1 MRRYHEVHERSV
13 ESDLLLLL
21 LRRLLLTRTDLRI
34 VLMSATADADLFADY
49 FSLPGRGGV
58 EKQHLCQP
66 VRTARP
72 HEHSP
77 CRVVTAAGTR

>member
-1 MRRYHEVHERSV
+1 MFCFQSNLCRYIM

-49 FSLPGRGGV
+49 FSLPGRGGY
-58 EKQHLCQP
+58 
-66 VRTARP
+66 
-72 HEHSP
+72 
-77 CRVVTAAGTR
+77 

>member
-1 MRRYHEVHERSV
+1 M

-49 FSLPGRGGV
+49 FSLPGRGGY
-58 EKQHLCQP
+58 
-66 VRTARP
+66 
-72 HEHSP
+72 
-77 CRVVTAAGTR
+77 